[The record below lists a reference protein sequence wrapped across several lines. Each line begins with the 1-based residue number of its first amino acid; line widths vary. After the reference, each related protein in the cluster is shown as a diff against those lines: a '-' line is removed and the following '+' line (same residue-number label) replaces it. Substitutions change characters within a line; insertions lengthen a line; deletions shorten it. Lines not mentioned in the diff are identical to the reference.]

1 MLASGSEDL
10 YVDIADVTTGEKV
23 IHIFCAFAYVEIF
36 YSLQFC
42 FIIIYFSL
50 QITDVPIDAATF
62 TVAWHPKQYLL
73 AFACDDKEQFD
84 RKRDTGNLKVFGFS
98 SE

>member
-1 MLASGSEDL
+1 MIINVVLKL
-10 YVDIADVTTGEKV
+10 FKYLNL
-23 IHIFCAFAYVEIF
+23 
-36 YSLQFC
+36 SLFTPK
-42 FIIIYFSL
+42 
-50 QITDVPIDAATF
+50 ITDISIEAATF

>member
-1 MLASGSEDL
+1 MINLIFVYCVYHYSAHLFVNSFVL
-10 YVDIADVTTGEKV
+10 KIIA
-23 IHIFCAFAYVEIF
+23 IN
-36 YSLQFC
+36 
-42 FIIIYFSL
+42 FSF
-50 QITDVPIDAATF
+50 QITDIPIDAATF

-98 SE
+98 LE